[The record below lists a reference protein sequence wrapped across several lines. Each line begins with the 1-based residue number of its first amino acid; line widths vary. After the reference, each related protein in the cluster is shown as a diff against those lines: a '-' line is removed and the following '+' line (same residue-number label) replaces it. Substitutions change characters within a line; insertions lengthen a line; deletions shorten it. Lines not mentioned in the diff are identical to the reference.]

1 MNSHDFAIKSFKT
14 KQKNLFLLSNLKMS
28 LVKDLLQVFQYKE
41 SIKYVLARNSSQV
54 LAILKIDFTKLS
66 VAIIIFQGPRNSFQL
81 KV

>member
-28 LVKDLLQVFQYKE
+28 LVKDLLQVIQYKE
-41 SIKYVLARNSSQV
+41 SIKYVLVCKSSQV

-66 VAIIIFQGPRNSFQL
+66 VATRYISGAY
-81 KV
+81 